1 MDSVVLV
8 KAVPRTEELRFD
20 AERGRMVREG
30 AELVLN
36 PFDQR
41 AVRVALELRRPG
53 ESVTVVSLGPPEAR
67 SAVRETRALGVDR
80 ALLLSDPAFAG
91 SDTLATAR
99 TLVRAVS
106 ELPHDLVLGGSRT
119 TDSETGQ
126 VGAEVAELLDLDL
139 LSDARAIQRD
149 TDGEDLEVT
158 VDTPVGWA
166 TYRAHLPLLITVGEK
181 IAKPLRVSPET
192 LAALT
197 EPSVELRDARSL
209 GLAPLDVGAA
219 GSPTV
224 VGMVEAAELT
234 RTPRI
239 FRDGPVAERVRQAV
253 DALAPLLRA
262 PLSIPT
268 SLPPPPVD
276 RSRSHEVFVLVT
288 GPTGDLDPAS
298 LGLISEVRRSLAGYW
313 PSAVWVGQPPTEAA
327 TFRLSLA
334 GALGGYCFSAPGPRV
349 SPRAVA
355 ADLGLLTTERP
366 SVVAVLA
373 LSDAFGRE
381 SAGRFAAR
389 HGLGLV
395 GDATGMRT
403 DPRHGLVWSKP
414 SFGGL
419 AMAEVQVLKR
429 PTLATLR
436 AGTFAPAPEGR
447 RGEGF
452 GWRAFEGTHRR
463 YELELRTEGIE
474 GPDPVELLRRDVLI
488 AAGMGVGGPEGI
500 ERLGPTIRRW
510 HAALVATRKVV
521 DAGWVPRTRQLGLTG
536 RSLAPRLA
544 VLLGVSGSPNHMVGW
559 RRAGAVLA
567 VNRDADA
574 PVFRAVD
581 VGIVGDV
588 EEVVPFLTEELSR
601 CLER

>member
-8 KAVPRTEELRFD
+8 KAVPRTEDLRYD
-20 AERGRMVREG
+20 SERGRMVREG

-53 ESVTVVSLGPPEAR
+53 ESVTVVSLGPREALR
-67 SAVRETRALGVDR
+67 AVRETRAWGADR
-80 ALLLSDPAFAG
+80 ALLLSDPACAG

-99 TLVRAVS
+99 TLAHAVS
-106 ELPHDLVLGGSRT
+106 KLAHPLVLAGSRT

-126 VGAEVAELLDLDL
+126 VGAEVAELLDMEL
-139 LSDARAIQRD
+139 LSDARAVQRD
-149 TDGEDLEVT
+149 AEGEEFEVT
-158 VDTPVGWA
+158 VDTSVGWA
-166 TYRAHLPLLITVGEK
+166 RYRAHLPLVITVGEK
-181 IAKPLRVSPET
+181 VAKPLRASAEELAT
-192 LAALT
+192 LP
-197 EPSVELRDARSL
+197 EPSVELRDVRSL
-209 GLAPLDVGAA
+209 GLHPLEVGAA

-224 VGMVEAAELT
+224 VGKVEAVELT
-234 RTPRI
+234 RSPRI
-239 FRDGPVAERVRQAV
+239 FREGAVADRVRQAV
-253 DALAPLLRA
+253 GALAPLLRA
-262 PLSIPT
+262 PPSVPA
-268 SLPPPPVD
+268 SLPAPPAD
-276 RSRSHEVFVLVT
+276 RSEAHEVFVLVT

-298 LGLISEVRRSLAGYW
+298 LGLVSEVRRALTGYW
-313 PSAVWVGQPPTEAA
+313 PSAIWVGPPPTEAA

-334 GALGGYCFSAPGPRV
+334 GALAGYCFSAPGPRL
-349 SPRAVA
+349 SPRTVA

-366 SVVAVLA
+366 QAAAILA

-395 GDATGMRT
+395 GDATGMRA
-403 DPRHGLVWSKP
+403 DSQYGLVWSKP

-419 AMAEVQVLKR
+419 AVAEVRVLRR
-429 PTLATLR
+429 PALATLR
-436 AGTFAPAPEGR
+436 AGTFAPALDGR
-447 RGEGF
+447 PGEGL
-452 GWRAFEGTHRR
+452 GWRPMEGTHQR
-463 YELELRTEGIE
+463 YELELRREGVE
-474 GPDPVELLRRDVLI
+474 GPDPVELLRRDVLV
-488 AAGMGVGGPEGI
+488 AAGMGVGGPDGI
-500 ERLGPTIRRW
+500 ERLGPALHRW

-588 EEVVPFLTEELSR
+588 DEVVPVLTEELAR